1 MTKPEVS
8 SIGFLDIVKKISE
21 DAGENVPVR
30 RTVQKI
36 MLKLVAEHD
45 RSKVRSKVYFYC
57 IHHRICFR
65 MNVGMSSISKTLC
78 SIHVHSKQ
86 SI

>member
-1 MTKPEVS
+1 MDQLLNYLAKYVMKPEVS

-30 RTVQKI
+30 RAAQKI

-45 RSKVRSKVYFYC
+45 RSKVRFKGYFYC

-65 MNVGMSSISKTLC
+65 MSVGM
-78 SIHVHSKQ
+78 
-86 SI
+86 